1 MSKISDLSKKKKIAL
16 FSTITALILVVVT
29 VLSVFIGI
37 YIEDGNKIKEISI
50 SATPLKTTYYVG
62 ETADYSGL
70 KVQVIRNN
78 KSSFMI
84 EDIDLLTFEGFDSS
98 VATSKKD
105 IYVYFEGHFDTFS
118 IEVINRPSV
127 VSVLDYI
134 YLNPHPKT
142 EYKLNEPLNTV
153 GGVIVKVYTDGKTD
167 RLNLLNKH

>member
-1 MSKISDLSKKKKIAL
+1 
-16 FSTITALILVVVT
+16 
-29 VLSVFIGI
+29 
-37 YIEDGNKIKEISI
+37 
-50 SATPLKTTYYVG
+50 
-62 ETADYSGL
+62 
-70 KVQVIRNN
+70 
-78 KSSFMI
+78 MI

-167 RLNLLNKH
+167 GLNLLNKYVYGFDSSTTGTKTLEVKIVENGILASTTYEIIVSE